1 MYLVQALMTEH
12 WQLKFDNSTT
22 KFINSKPINKLLDD
36 IKKECEYKEE
46 IINDYYENQTI
57 IYNLEKTD
65 DSFINNLRTLFVVH
79 LYRDEYFKVLEDME
93 DNIRNMFIE
102 LRQHLLNKFPY
113 NKADNIYKALVS
125 FI

>member
-1 MYLVQALMTEH
+1 MTEH

-113 NKADNIYKALVS
+113 NKADVIYKALVS

>member
-113 NKADNIYKALVS
+113 NKADVIYKALVS